1 MASEAPNES
10 ARVGTRR
17 VSRQAIGHEPAL
29 ADAPEAR
36 EAVAFT
42 TAWAD
47 EYRREL
53 GRAVLSL
60 DSLGHRSHVFHVSAL

>member
-1 MASEAPNES
+1 MASEAPNDS
-10 ARVGTRR
+10 ARVGTTR

-29 ADAPEAR
+29 ADALEAG

-47 EYRREL
+47 EVSP
-53 GRAVLSL
+53 RA
-60 DSLGHRSHVFHVSAL
+60 RPCSAFA